1 MAARENTLEELRLGG
16 WRCHSGT
23 MNSIRLTRTLCAT
36 MLILPSGCIGAGHL
50 SSRCGSP
57 PSRAIWATTTRD
69 GRIEGHVRDLR
80 EKTPIGNVEVLLD
93 SGATRQR
100 SDAMGGFAFDGV
112 REGRHLI
119 STNAGAYVAH
129 GDTIM
134 MPVRG
139 GLEGT
144 LSLRLRQDILSRC
157 EIYRP

>member
-1 MAARENTLEELRLGG
+1 MQLT
-16 WRCHSGT
+16 
-23 MNSIRLTRTLCAT
+23 RLTRTFCIA
-36 MLILPSGCIGAGHL
+36 MLILPSACISAGRL
-50 SSRCGSP
+50 SSRCGMP
-57 PSRAIWATTTRD
+57 PSRAVWATTTRD
-69 GRIEGHVRDLR
+69 GRIEGQVRDLK
-80 EKTPIGNVEVLLD
+80 EKTPIGNVEVVLD

-100 SDAMGGFAFDGV
+100 SDANGGFAFDGV

-119 STNAGAYVAH
+119 STNAAAYVVH

-144 LSLRLRQDILSRC
+144 LSLKLRQDILSKC